1 MRWFT
6 AESRYTDDEAEW
18 DKRVAEYE
26 RHLEDLAPHLSN
38 GAEQL
43 RTINVHDGQVQR
55 WDYEAG
61 ERLRLVLL
69 IGDLQRGYEN
79 LTLEYM
85 DADAIGSGDA
95 DLAMRTLSEPGVEVL
110 YDEID
115 RAGDWRDEHRLLFSP
130 NGELTIRF
138 SSLRMSRDPAA
149 ADQRR

>member
-6 AESRYTDDEAEW
+6 AENRYTDDEAAW
-18 DKRVAEYE
+18 KKRVAEYE
-26 RHLEDLAPHLSN
+26 RHLEDLTPRLSD

-43 RTINVHDGQVQR
+43 PGINVHDGQVQL
-55 WDYEAG
+55 WEYEAG

-85 DADAIGSGDA
+85 DADAVGSGDA
-95 DLAMRTLSEPGVEVL
+95 DLATRKLTEPGVEIL

-115 RAGDWRDEHRLLFSP
+115 RAGDGRFEHRLLFWP

-138 SSLRMSRDPAA
+138 GSLHVSSDPAA